1 MSHRTYARTLG
12 TLLFAAALTACS
24 SSAPSPE
31 GASPAVQS
39 PSGSS
44 VASASA
50 AASPSPEAQF
60 LGKKELASALLSLSE
75 MPAGW
80 SVDTS
85 GGSSTNKT
93 FCDYKQPH
101 QAKVTV
107 SGNFQKGAGVEG
119 SVAAVGLRQYASVD
133 DAADAFDAME
143 QALKTCHKETYKG
156 SVLNYSA
163 MSVEK
168 LGDRSLGVRIESSGY
183 TVLQQFTLDGPTLI
197 NAGTGGM
204 AGVDADTTALLLR
217 KQVERYE
224 AAAAR

>member
-1 MSHRTYARTLG
+1 
-12 TLLFAAALTACS
+12 
-24 SSAPSPE
+24 
-31 GASPAVQS
+31 
-39 PSGSS
+39 
-44 VASASA
+44 
-50 AASPSPEAQF
+50 
-60 LGKKELASALLSLSE
+60 

-80 SVDTS
+80 SADTG

-107 SGNFQKGAGVEG
+107 SGNFQKGAGLAG
-119 SVAAVGLRQYASVD
+119 SIAAVGLRQYTSVD

-143 QALKTCHKETYKG
+143 QALKTCHKETFEG

-168 LGDRSLGVRIESSGY
+168 LGDRSLGVRIESGGS
-183 TVLQQFTLDGPTLI
+183 TLLQQFTLDGPTLI

-204 AGVDADTTALLLR
+204 ANVDADTTALLLR

>member
-1 MSHRTYARTLG
+1 MH
-12 TLLFAAALTACS
+12 
-24 SSAPSPE
+24 
-31 GASPAVQS
+31 S

-44 VASASA
+44 AAIASP
-50 AASPSPEAQF
+50 AASPSPEAQ
-60 LGKKELASALLSLSE
+60 LLRKEELASALLSLSD

-80 SVDTS
+80 SADTS
-85 GGSSTNKT
+85 GDSGTEKT

-107 SGNFQKGAGVEG
+107 SGNFQKGAGVAG
-119 SVAAVGLRQYASVD
+119 SIAAVGLRQYASVD
-133 DAADAFDAME
+133 DAADAFDALE
-143 QALKTCHKETYKG
+143 QALKTCHKETFEG

-168 LGDRSLGVRIESSGY
+168 LGDRSLGVRIESGGY
-183 TVLQQFTLDGPTLI
+183 TLLQQFTLDGPTLI
-197 NAGTGGM
+197 NVGTGGM
-204 AGVDADTTALLLR
+204 ASVDADTTALLLR

>member
-1 MSHRTYARTLG
+1 
-12 TLLFAAALTACS
+12 
-24 SSAPSPE
+24 
-31 GASPAVQS
+31 VQS

-80 SVDTS
+80 SADTS
-85 GGSSTNKT
+85 GDSSTNKT